1 MMDIQTKLSKFYKM
15 VVTEAEN
22 KNFSEFVHDYDKIQ
36 TEIKNYFDSL
46 YADMIEK
53 INIQK
58 LKFDSQTD
66 KFLASKIFDIRK
78 NLLLKRLDLKD
89 IFFAELKK
97 KVTDFV
103 KTDDYEKYIS
113 DKLNNF
119 DPKKYKF
126 ENFVCEFSYKDES
139 LISRIKN
146 NFEFE
151 FLFSKADFIGGYKIY
166 ANNHKILIDETF
178 DGKIGKLENQFNKFK
193 LVEL

>member
-1 MMDIQTKLSKFYKM
+1 MDIQTKLSKFYKM
-15 VVTEAEN
+15 VMAEAEN
-22 KNFSEFVHDYDKIQ
+22 KNLSEFVHDYDKIQ
-36 TEIKNYFDSL
+36 TEIKNYFDGL

-58 LKFDSQTD
+58 LKFDNQTD

-103 KTDDYEKYIS
+103 KTDDYEKYIL

-126 ENFVCEFSYKDES
+126 ENFVFEFSYRDES

-166 ANNHKILIDETF
+166 ANNHKILIDKTF
-178 DGKIGKLENQFNKFK
+178 DSKIRKLENQFNKFK

>member
-58 LKFDSQTD
+58 LKFDNQTD

-103 KTDDYEKYIS
+103 KTDDYEKYIL

-126 ENFVCEFSYKDES
+126 ENFVFEFSYRDES

>member
-1 MMDIQTKLSKFYKM
+1 MDIQTKLSKFYKM
-15 VVTEAEN
+15 VMAEAEN
-22 KNFSEFVHDYDKIQ
+22 KNLSEFVHDYDKIQ

-103 KTDDYEKYIS
+103 KTDDYEKYIL

-126 ENFVCEFSYKDES
+126 ENFVFEFSYKDES

-166 ANNHKILIDETF
+166 ANNHKILIDKTF
-178 DGKIGKLENQFNKFK
+178 DNKIRKLENQFNKFK

>member
-1 MMDIQTKLSKFYKM
+1 MDIQTKLSKFYKM

-58 LKFDSQTD
+58 LKFDNQTD

-103 KTDDYEKYIS
+103 KTDDYEKYIL

-126 ENFVCEFSYKDES
+126 ENFVFEFSYRDES